1 MSKTNETKSIK
12 SSLFKRLPHLAE
24 SRTHGIARHLIEK
37 KKLTR
42 LEKTTNPAMTKVGFS
57 KTDSSN
63 IKPMDIEPSQE
74 IDEGS
79 AGIYQE
85 IDEGSAGIY
94 QGIDE
99 GSAGIYQEIDEGS
112 AGIYQG
118 IDEGSAGI
126 YQGISDDFA
135 KMSFQK
141 ETQFTQ
147 SHLAQS
153 HLAQSHIAPQTATSS
168 SLVNK
173 DKVNNPKKTIGS

>member
-99 GSAGIYQEIDEGS
+99 GSAGIYQ
-112 AGIYQG
+112 
-118 IDEGSAGI
+118 
-126 YQGISDDFA
+126 GISDDFA